1 MLVVNSYKNTGVLT
15 VTKHNGINF
24 TIRQFLLVFDLYFL
38 SRILLSSRL
47 KEGYV
52 GPKAT
57 WASETSLLFR
67 CRIYELKQ
75 LTLKA
80 YWTVAPNQID
90 SVRLGKTEA
99 LI

>member
-52 GPKAT
+52 G
-57 WASETSLLFR
+57 
-67 CRIYELKQ
+67 LKQ
-75 LTLKA
+75 HEQVKRVYYFDAAST
-80 YWTVAPNQID
+80 N
-90 SVRLGKTEA
+90 
-99 LI
+99 